1 VFDAWMRDALIKL
14 SRKIEDLEDVKFLM
28 SVLQN
33 VRQYTLL
40 LSLPLT

>member
-1 VFDAWMRDALIKL
+1 MRDALIKL